1 MENETKSANMQ
12 KYENY
17 KEQFKRLN
25 MAMSHNFYLEAIFIC
40 YAIMEDRTESIL
52 RHADEWEKYVNSRKG
67 HGSTIDSKVRR
78 IKKLAEQRG
87 TIANKYFSDSVFDE
101 ILIWKDKRN
110 SLIHALMKQELTTEG
125 LAELALEGKTLARS
139 LTNKS
144 GSFTKAIEKK
154 KQNC

>member
-1 MENETKSANMQ
+1 MENKTKSANMQ

-52 RHADEWEKYVNSRKG
+52 RHADEWEKFENKSKG
-67 HGSTIDSKVRR
+67 FVTIKAKINR

-87 TIANKYFSDSVFDE
+87 TIANKCFSDSVLDE
-101 ILIWKDKRN
+101 ILVWKEKRN

-125 LAELALEGKTLARS
+125 LSELALEGKTLART

-144 GSFTKAIEKK
+144 GSFTRAIEKGK
-154 KQNC
+154 KQ